1 MRIEL
6 INCEGAVLKCNV
18 GRFNVSILAFLLDGQ
33 GYIKFIPRLEHL
45 YKYLLGHFTLENIL
59 ESAEEIK
66 INNVIHDFKDVNL
79 CNIHS
84 VNKKITDHSDQDLD
98 IKSLAKLIAKVESRL
113 FKKRSLINLG
123 INDTKMTHYST
134 SPLLWSVV
142 KSIRKMD
149 TLKLADI
156 LDEDGE
162 YMETN
167 IYMFLAK
174 LRDKFEEFKNNGDT
188 KLYAQ
193 KIKEDNRSFNSYVFR
208 FKGNKSTMEYH
219 LEFQIVNEQTIKIKE
234 YKIY

>member
-1 MRIEL
+1 
-6 INCEGAVLKCNV
+6 
-18 GRFNVSILAFLLDGQ
+18 
-33 GYIKFIPRLEHL
+33 
-45 YKYLLGHFTLENIL
+45 
-59 ESAEEIK
+59 
-66 INNVIHDFKDVNL
+66 
-79 CNIHS
+79 
-84 VNKKITDHSDQDLD
+84 
-98 IKSLAKLIAKVESRL
+98 IAKVESRL